1 MIQIINRDLFETKI
15 TEKDNT
21 NNRFPGGTWQL
32 DVFTKGGKDDKR
44 SAPIVR
50 AYFDTEDEAKDIA
63 ASVDTDVAGT
73 KLKSIVK
80 TNSKGKEV
88 IQVKITKCA
97 ADKQHVTVLAAIPFR
112 GSVSGVIS
120 GENFSLIKGLIKNV
134 DSFKS
139 KATGKTYN
147 KILYLVFNSEEALTA
162 DTEVCTVKCDVVSR
176 NDEGLA
182 TLKSNQYKVTFN
194 KDLGLELEFV
204 PGTPQT
210 NLTDDE
216 LHTLAPKVQFA
227 DLMGIC
233 FANAERV

>member
-15 TEKDNT
+15 VEKDNAN

-120 GENFSLIKGLIKNV
+120 G
-134 DSFKS
+134 
-139 KATGKTYN
+139 
-147 KILYLVFNSEEALTA
+147 
-162 DTEVCTVKCDVVSR
+162 
-176 NDEGLA
+176 
-182 TLKSNQYKVTFN
+182 
-194 KDLGLELEFV
+194 
-204 PGTPQT
+204 
-210 NLTDDE
+210 
-216 LHTLAPKVQFA
+216 
-227 DLMGIC
+227 GIGQ
-233 FANAERV
+233 